1 MPKDKRNPT
10 IRAMLAREI
19 RNTQKNARAGAD
31 TLLFMTN
38 ATAAIVAKALT
49 NHARGRL
56 IMLDIRCVRR
66 AGFCR
71 TFDSAEKISCS
82 YISNPVRKMKQL
94 SMFVLCGCAVDIVA
108 GALCFAASI
117 FFYTAIGVL

>member
-56 IMLDIRCVRR
+56 IMLDIRCPASGLLPDLRQ
-66 AGFCR
+66 CR
-71 TFDSAEKISCS
+71 KD
-82 YISNPVRKMKQL
+82 QL
-94 SMFVLCGCAVDIVA
+94 FLY
-108 GALCFAASI
+108 F
-117 FFYTAIGVL
+117 